1 MIKENLDTSIDRLVE
16 YINANES
23 VSVTNAAKVLAMN
36 PDEVEKL
43 GEMLAESGLISI
55 RYELT
60 NTILASKKK
69 IILKPTLSPQFKQL
83 AVEEGKK
90 IEKQIFDTES
100 IFEFIES
107 DLNKRINIAQNNLR
121 KLSQQTNIDEKDVEK
136 TESEMQ
142 KVIEEVHVMENRVNE
157 LYKRIYVFDQQL
169 QTFRDNIKKIEKR
182 KPSIIERIKNIFGI
196 KRKMEVI
203 PESEVEEASE
213 LEEKAKMLE
222 KKMEGKPLQPLE
234 SKIIEVGKQAK
245 IEIPIQG
252 FKKIVE
258 SRVESKNRENKIEKG
273 RVEKKEVEKTA
284 VEEEKPRKIHKI
296 KKHEKVKSSKEIKQR
311 KANEF
316 KKARRVV
323 REIKKRKVKIRV
335 LKFRR
340 KGVWIKAWMKDGR
353 FFKIKELR
361 GSRK

>member
-60 NTILASKKK
+60 NTILTSKKK
-69 IILKPTLSPQFKQL
+69 IISKPTLTPQFKQL
-83 AVEEGKK
+83 AVDEGKK

-121 KLSQQTNIDEKDVEK
+121 KLSQQTNIDEKEMEK

-142 KVIEEVHVMENRVNE
+142 KVIEEVHVMENRVNG

-169 QTFRDNIKKIEKR
+169 QTFKDNIKKIEKR
-182 KPSIIERIKNIFGI
+182 KPSIIEKIKSIFGI
-196 KRKMEVI
+196 KKKIEVI
-203 PESEVEEASE
+203 PESEMEEADE
-213 LEEKAKMLE
+213 LKKKTKMLE
-222 KKMEGKPLQPLE
+222 KKIDGKPLQPLE
-234 SKIIEVGKQAK
+234 SKIIEGGKRAK
-245 IEIPIQG
+245 IEIPIQE
-252 FKKIVE
+252 FKKIAE
-258 SRVESKNRENKIEKG
+258 NRKESKRQANKAESKT
-273 RVEKKEVEKTA
+273 VEKKEARKIEKTA
-284 VEEEKPRKIHKI
+284 IEEKKLLKIHKRKKI
-296 KKHEKVKSSKEIKQR
+296 KLRKEIKQR
-311 KANEF
+311 KTGEI
-316 KKARRVV
+316 KKTRHVEK
-323 REIKKRKVKIRV
+323 EIKKRRVRIRI

-340 KGVWIKAWMKDGR
+340 KGVWIKAWMKNGR
-353 FFKIKELR
+353 FLKIKELR
-361 GSRK
+361 K